1 MILIIIGLVIV
12 GVMMWLLIAGVG
24 KREKEW
30 DEEEMRRWFEENSE
44 GYDTLY
50 EKIRE
55 EDVPEGFKDIFR

>member
-1 MILIIIGLVIV
+1 MMWVIV
-12 GVMMWLLIAGVG
+12 SIGVFGVMMWMLVAGVG

-50 EKIRE
+50 EEIRA
-55 EDVPEGFKDIFR
+55 EDVPEGFKDIFQ